1 MKRTPI
7 ARKTPLA
14 SNGPIKRHS
23 RRKPT
28 SMIRSDA
35 VTQSARDQGCTL
47 QIAGF
52 QCAPNETVVLAH
64 IPMMGN
70 HGTGLKADDVC
81 GCYACETCHALLDGR
96 ISGLPKDSADW
107 YFYALRGLA
116 RTLRAMYD
124 AGILTIKGAK

>member
-7 ARKTPLA
+7 SRKTPLA
-14 SNGPIKRHS
+14 SNGPIKKRS

-35 VTQSARDQGCTL
+35 VTQSARDQDCTL

-52 QCAPNETVVLAH
+52 QCAPNDTVVLAH
-64 IPMMGN
+64 IPIPGN
-70 HGTGLKADDVC
+70 HGMGLKADDVMS
-81 GCYACETCHALLDGR
+81 CYACSTCHALLDGL
-96 ISGLPKDSADW
+96 IPGLPKDSADW

>member
-1 MKRTPI
+1 MKRSPMPKS
-7 ARKTPLA
+7 A
-14 SNGPIKRHS
+14 PIKRRS

-28 SMIRSDA
+28 AMIRSNA
-35 VTQSARDQGCTL
+35 VTQSARDQACTL

-96 ISGLPKDSADW
+96 IPGLPKDSADW